1 MLRPRRPPK
10 PMVVGLLTDFGEQ
23 DPYVSS
29 MKAVI
34 HGINPSV
41 KVVDV
46 THEVPSFSVEEA
58 AFKLFIARRVFPR
71 GSAFVVVVD
80 PGVGGARRPVLIVT
94 HRYYYIGP
102 DNGVLYEPAKD
113 DGILGVYELDNEAF
127 HMKPTSRTFHGR
139 DIFTPVAAHIARGLE
154 PERVGP
160 EIRDYVL
167 PDFARPRLE
176 GNRAVG
182 EVMYIDGF
190 GNIITNLPEELLAR
204 LGLRDGCELS
214 VRLGQRELRLRLCSA
229 YGQVGPGE
237 LLAIIDSWGMLEV
250 AVNLGSAAERLGVRP
265 GERVEVAPEGSL

>member
-1 MLRPRRPPK
+1 
-10 PMVVGLLTDFGEQ
+10 MVVGLLTDFGEQ

-139 DIFTPVAAHIARGLE
+139 DIFAPAAAWLSLGTPPELLGTRLPPESLVKLDIMEHEVSESYVRCRVAS
-154 PERVGP
+154 V
-160 EIRDYVL
+160 DK
-167 PDFARPRLE
+167 
-176 GNRAVG
+176 
-182 EVMYIDGF
+182 F
-190 GNIITNLPEELLAR
+190 GNLILNVPASKIPWASYGVKVVARFKDASAEMTLVPTFSSVKPGSLA
-204 LGLRDGCELS
+204 LI
-214 VRLGQRELRLRLCSA
+214 V
-229 YGQVGPGE
+229 
-237 LLAIIDSWGMLEV
+237 DSFGMLEIV
-250 AVNLGSAAERLGVRP
+250 ANMDSAARITKLSVGDYVVLERRG
-265 GERVEVAPEGSL
+265 